1 MLVIVLHANSLA
13 ANGRR
18 WRYNCQLLNMLSFKK
33 ITIEDKEA
41 ITACTYA
48 GRYQNCDYAFAN
60 MCSWHFLYDSEYA
73 ISDRFL
79 FIRFHIEDK
88 GHKRLAYMFPVG
100 DGDLKDAIDI
110 LEKDAAEMERPLLI
124 LGITPESK
132 ENMETLFPGLF
143 AFMKERDYFDYI
155 YLREDLTTLKGRKF
169 QSKRNHINKFKN
181 RYNYSFQ
188 PISPD
193 IVQQCMEVET
203 LWCKAN
209 LNEDDEEDLS
219 HEHQSMV
226 FAMEHF
232 DELGLMGGAIVV
244 DGKIIAFTYGSPI
257 NGETFGIH
265 VEKADVS
272 YEGIFSIINQEFASR
287 IPQQYTYINREEDLG
302 IPGLRKSKL
311 SYNPVLL
318 LEKNAAVI
326 RRQFLK

>member
-1 MLVIVLHANSLA
+1 
-13 ANGRR
+13 
-18 WRYNCQLLNMLSFKK
+18 MLSFKK
-33 ITIEDKEA
+33 ITIEDKAA
-41 ITACTYA
+41 ITAYTYA
-48 GRYQNCDYAFAN
+48 ATYQNCDYAFAN

-73 ISDRFL
+73 ISDGFL
-79 FIRFHIEDK
+79 FIRFYIEDK

-100 DGDLKDAIDI
+100 DGDLKDAINT
-110 LEKDAAEMERPLLI
+110 LEKDAEEMGHPLLI

-132 ENMETLFPGLF
+132 KDMESLFSDHF
-143 AFMKERDYFDYI
+143 AYMKERDYFDYI
-155 YLREDLTTLKGRKF
+155 YLHEDLTMLKGKKF

-181 RYNYSFQ
+181 CYNYTYL
-188 PISPD
+188 PITPD

-209 LNEDDEEDLS
+209 LNEEDKEDLC

-232 DELGLMGGAIVV
+232 DELGLVGGAIVV

-257 NGETFGIH
+257 NNKTFGIH

-272 YEGIFSIINQEFASR
+272 YDGIFSVINQEFAMR
-287 IPQQYTYINREEDLG
+287 IPQQYIYINREEDLG

-311 SYNPVLL
+311 SYNPVML
-318 LEKNAAVI
+318 LEKNAAV
-326 RRQFLK
+326 RRR

>member
-1 MLVIVLHANSLA
+1 MQATLQHANSSA

-33 ITIEDKEA
+33 ITIEDKKV
-41 ITACTYA
+41 ITAFTYA
-48 GRYQNCDYAFAN
+48 GKYQNCDYAFAN

-73 ISDRFL
+73 ISKGFL
-79 FIRFHIEDK
+79 FIRFYIEEK

-110 LEKDAAEMERPLLI
+110 LEKDAKGMVRPLLI

-132 ENMETLFPGLF
+132 ENMETLFPGHF
-143 AFMKERDYFDYI
+143 AYMKERDYFDYI

-169 QSKRNHINKFKN
+169 QPKRNHINKFKN
-181 RYNYSFQ
+181 RYNYTYL
-188 PISPD
+188 PITPD
-193 IVQQCMEVET
+193 IVPQCMEVET

-226 FAMEHF
+226 FALENF
-232 DELGLMGGAIVV
+232 DKLELLGGAIVV
-244 DGKIIAFTYGSPI
+244 DEKIIAFTYGSPI
-257 NGETFGIH
+257 NNETFGVH

-272 YEGIFSIINQEFASR
+272 YEGIFSVINQEFVSR

-302 IPGLRKSKL
+302 LPGLRKSKL
-311 SYNPVLL
+311 SYNPVSL
-318 LEKNAAVI
+318 LEKNAAV
-326 RRQFLK
+326 RRR